1 MDEKVLLEAVVLAGE
16 IMLVSGAEVYRVE
29 NTMKYM
35 LGKSSCE
42 TAEAVVLATGIFVTL
57 DDPNQELLTMAKRI
71 PARSTNVNRVCRVN
85 DISRRFCGGE
95 ISVET
100 AYKELKEVEKEVLY
114 TPFMKALGF
123 IGVSASFTFI
133 FGGKPL
139 DLLACTLVGICLAL
153 ADFLVKKIRLNDFCN
168 NAFCSFVVAV
178 CAMAI
183 EKFIL
188 KNASSDVMI
197 MSAIMTLVPG
207 VTFTTAIRD
216 TLNGDYA
223 AGSARMLE
231 AVVVA
236 LAVAAGVGSGMM
248 FFRMLQGGLL

>member
-1 MDEKVLLEAVVLAGE
+1 M
-16 IMLVSGAEVYRVE
+16 
-29 NTMKYM
+29 
-35 LGKSSCE
+35 
-42 TAEAVVLATGIFVTL
+42 
-57 DDPNQELLTMAKRI
+57 
-71 PARSTNVNRVCRVN
+71 
-85 DISRRFCGGE
+85 
-95 ISVET
+95 ET
-100 AYKELKEVEKEVLY
+100 AYKELKEVEKEILY

-133 FGGKPL
+133 FGGAVL

-168 NAFCSFVVAV
+168 SAFCSFVVAV
-178 CAMAI
+178 SAMAI
-183 EKFIL
+183 ERFVL
-188 KNASSDVMI
+188 KGSSSDVMI

-236 LAVAAGVGSGMM
+236 LAVAAGVGFGMM
-248 FFRMLQGGLL
+248 FFRMLQGGIL